1 MKTIMLVCAA
11 GMSTSLLVTKMKAAA
26 DEAGD
31 EVNIFALP
39 VSEGVN
45 RLAEVDCILLGPQV
59 RFQKK
64 QVEKALAD
72 AGLDKPVDVIDMKD
86 YGMMN
91 GKSVYAFAK
100 KLMGE

>member
-1 MKTIMLVCAA
+1 MLACSA

-91 GKSVYAFAK
+91 GKSVYALAK